1 MLSNWVSGLPWS
13 DAGTINYECRQIP
26 QIIACGSLLTSSD
39 VSSES
44 PPQQTA
50 SVMTAGTIYLHYIW
64 AAGAMAWHNHV
75 HYVSINIDICKTSR
89 VKAYVRRYIHLE
101 TSSWTQIHW
110 ACAHGGSVLR
120 LIKLKKKKKKS
131 SIDLKWNTPRT
142 HVCFVMHGTIR
153 ASDVVVDNDDALTFT
168 LLSQSLP
175 EPSLQRF
182 PSEDSVMQQ
191 RRWTLLFILLM
202 PHTVAGSR
210 ALSRPHPDANGS
222 RVPAVTIAYSFS
234 HSGPCWTMLLSQSY
248 IPVLSTLCTLSTLD
262 HFYLCFSPIPPLE
275 AILHIS

>member
-26 QIIACGSLLTSSD
+26 QIIACGALLTSSV

-110 ACAHGGSVLR
+110 TCAHGGSVLR
-120 LIKLKKKKKKS
+120 LIKLKEKRKKKQHRFEMKYPE
-131 SIDLKWNTPRT
+131 DTCLLCHAR
-142 HVCFVMHGTIR
+142 
-153 ASDVVVDNDDALTFT
+153 DN
-168 LLSQSLP
+168 QSKRC
-175 EPSLQRF
+175 SCRQWWCTYF
-182 PSEDSVMQQ
+182 HS
-191 RRWTLLFILLM
+191 
-202 PHTVAGSR
+202 
-210 ALSRPHPDANGS
+210 
-222 RVPAVTIAYSFS
+222 AVTESPRAIF
-234 HSGPCWTMLLSQSY
+234 TEISQWR
-248 IPVLSTLCTLSTLD
+248 
-262 HFYLCFSPIPPLE
+262 
-275 AILHIS
+275 